1 MIKMN
6 YYNGASPVI
15 LLTPSISALH
25 SDMGL
30 GIKQCDGIPFQMNE
44 YLTFHVDHHQK
55 SEAEGGRGG
64 GGGGGGGG
72 VYDVSSSSKRWVVT
86 INEPT
91 IWRCIN
97 TPNMTALAA
106 FRSTSEVTTVQ
117 LEFR

>member
-55 SEAEGGRGG
+55 SEAEGGGG
-64 GGGGGGGG
+64 G
-72 VYDVSSSSKRWVVT
+72 YDVSSSSKRWVVT